1 MGNRKHKESR
11 DVPLGDIAAI
21 SDDMTQC
28 INNHYTG
35 KILQPSNQQKLT
47 ENASLLNEDVE
58 IDIIDGSQGHT
69 PIPSNISNHEKKR
82 QSNIY
87 TFETSDDNNRK
98 ELLWTTKIEDV
109 IRDWHSKCVEF
120 SDIHGIRSKYHKKI
134 FYGLGIPAAIIPM
147 TLAAVSDIITDDW
160 RSVMVICLIITGILN
175 IIIGFL
181 NSGKRAEAHLNFEA
195 LYSELSIEI
204 TSELVKPQSYRQDA
218 DVFIQRIM
226 DRFNSLNNR
235 APQT

>member
-1 MGNRKHKESR
+1 MENRKHKESR

-109 IRDWHSKCVEF
+109 IKSIMPFCAVLIVTLFLITFIPEISLFLPRF
-120 SDIHGIRSKYHKKI
+120 
-134 FYGLGIPAAIIPM
+134 FGLIP
-147 TLAAVSDIITDDW
+147 
-160 RSVMVICLIITGILN
+160 
-175 IIIGFL
+175 
-181 NSGKRAEAHLNFEA
+181 
-195 LYSELSIEI
+195 
-204 TSELVKPQSYRQDA
+204 
-218 DVFIQRIM
+218 
-226 DRFNSLNNR
+226 
-235 APQT
+235 